1 MFYETILEKNIS
13 IRTYSEVAIIEL
25 DLVDQVELQEVTIRD
40 RDSELFNNNPAG
52 KVPTL
57 ATDDGFILSETQ
69 IIVS

>member
-1 MFYETILEKNIS
+1 M
-13 IRTYSEVAIIEL
+13 AIIEL